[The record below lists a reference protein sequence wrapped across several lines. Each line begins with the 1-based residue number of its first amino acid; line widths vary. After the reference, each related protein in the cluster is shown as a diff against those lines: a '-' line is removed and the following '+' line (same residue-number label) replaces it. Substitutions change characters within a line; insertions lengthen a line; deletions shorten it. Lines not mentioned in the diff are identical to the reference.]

1 MKKVLFYILL
11 MVAFI
16 PLLLIVHEGDSI
28 LPNIIGIGYLAIWA
42 CILNSPIGDKLYNKF
57 K

>member
-1 MKKVLFYILL
+1 MKKVLFYILS